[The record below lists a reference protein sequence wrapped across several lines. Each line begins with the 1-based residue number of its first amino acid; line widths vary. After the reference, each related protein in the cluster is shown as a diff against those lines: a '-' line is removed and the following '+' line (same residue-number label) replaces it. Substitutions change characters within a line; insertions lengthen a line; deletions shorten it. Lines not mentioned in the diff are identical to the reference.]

1 MSARAHRRKII
12 QRSEKKRNWI
22 PYAFVAAGIL
32 LLGAALVVNLS
43 ATPEAAGSME
53 YLPEDVANEQPILAI
68 HEMNEGPPIPFLPR
82 NEPQPE
88 IHLPLRSFNF
98 GAIGPQDVVEKEFI
112 IRNAGEGPLTISRA
126 YTTCGCTTAEI
137 SASVIPSGKV
147 ATVKLIFDAGFHD
160 TAGQTVRRGLI
171 IENNDPQRS
180 QMEFWVQAQVR
191 SN

>member
-1 MSARAHRRKII
+1 MSARVQRRKLARRRE
-12 QRSEKKRNWI
+12 QKRNWM
-22 PYAFVAAGIL
+22 PYALVAAGIL
-32 LLGAALVVNLS
+32 LLGAALLVNLS
-43 ATPEAAGSME
+43 ATPQATASME
-53 YLPEDVANEQPILAI
+53 YLPEDVAYEQPILAV

-88 IHLPLRSFNF
+88 IQLPLKTFDF
-98 GAIGPQDVVEKEFI
+98 GVIGPQDVVEKEFI
-112 IRNAGEGPLTISRA
+112 IRNMGEGPLTISRA
-126 YTTCGCTTAEI
+126 YTTCGCTMAEI
-137 SASVIPSGKV
+137 SASVIPPGKV

-191 SN
+191 SS